1 MTLTAQENTDG
12 AWVGPGRSGGGSNYD
27 EWKFY
32 DNSNLAQCFDKEC
45 SSGEGKKLVLYHF
58 NDTQNTIV
66 ISSSK
71 NKNLTN
77 IKFLQRKDTIAIVRL
92 YRYSRMITTM
102 LRILVLDKGIHV
114 KLKRKYWH

>member
-12 AWVGPGRSGGGSNYD
+12 AWAGPGRSGGGSNYD

-45 SSGEGKKLVLYHF
+45 SSGEGKKLALYHF
-58 NDTQNTIV
+58 NDTQSNMF
-66 ISSSK
+66 K
-71 NKNLTN
+71 QKQNLTN
-77 IKFLQRKDTIAIVRL
+77 IKFLQQKDTIAIARL

-102 LRILVLDKGIHV
+102 LRILVLGKVIHV